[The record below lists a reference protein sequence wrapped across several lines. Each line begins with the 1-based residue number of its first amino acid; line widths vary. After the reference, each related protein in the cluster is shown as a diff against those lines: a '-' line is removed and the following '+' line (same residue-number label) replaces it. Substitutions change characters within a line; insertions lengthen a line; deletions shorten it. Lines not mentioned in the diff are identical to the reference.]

1 MPPLAVFARG
11 ASQALPASFMIRLSP
26 LSKALS
32 DRISL
37 MKIIESDN
45 VQDQI
50 TLIPEIAM
58 GTASVTDVARNF
70 AEYLNRVAYHGE
82 SFTLT
87 RGGKPVAELVPV
99 PRGVR
104 VQDLPAIFA
113 SLPKLSA
120 EELDAFAAD
129 IEAGRPK
136 ASDDDFRDPW
146 AS

>member
-1 MPPLAVFARG
+1 MR
-11 ASQALPASFMIRLSP
+11 
-26 LSKALS
+26 
-32 DRISL
+32 
-37 MKIIESDN
+37 IIESDTI
-45 VQDQI
+45 QDQ
-50 TLIPEIAM
+50 TLMIREMEM

-104 VQDLPAIFA
+104 VEDLPAIFA

-129 IEAGRPK
+129 IDAGRPR

-146 AS
+146 ES